1 MIDDE
6 DSPSPRRG
14 SFDEFIDSMGD
25 AMDAEELRTALNDVA
40 SSSRKTTGKSGW
52 TSSEEEA
59 DPMEEEDEDTGGMS
73 FREHR
78 KAHYNEFLKVKEL
91 RQKGSVLDD
100 EEEDDA
106 SAKEN
111 DGTCDSSSSL
121 SAGVKCLDID
131 GDNTTTTLPQQSSSP
146 PANGT

>member
-1 MIDDE
+1 MHWFIAVDDCFVYYLLVLRLIFWNNVSE
-6 DSPSPRRG
+6 DDLHVKNSIVAIAAVQV
-14 SFDEFIDSMGD
+14 FTFCVINSM
-25 AMDAEELRTALNDVA
+25 LTHCPVV
-40 SSSRKTTGKSGW
+40 S
-52 TSSEEEA
+52 
-59 DPMEEEDEDTGGMS
+59 DTGGMS